1 MVELKKNNVR
11 EGEIMI
17 ELKGMLE
24 NHPEV
29 FAAWAMTTM
38 LEIMIFCIVIIA
50 YHIICDCFIRKG
62 DSIELNDHN
71 GKWIFHYKTT
81 THRVFAVMTSN
92 TGILTVCVIYCL
104 ISRMNH
110 SMEQVNSYILFG
122 LILVEKI
129 LVDTIDKKIEI
140 SEFYYNGYESNET
153 RTNENNPEKDDAIPS
168 LRLMSS
174 IEVLIVLTILTL
186 VNHDK
191 TYDYS
196 TLAVCMNM
204 LDNLRYMIIA
214 TVMIATFVLTGF
226 LFRIIDS
233 HNVLEAIII
242 CHYAWILWSINTKRL
257 SEEMCGI
264 LLSQAHFIYEFVRMI
279 KEKRDDSTTNDK

>member
-196 TLAVCMNM
+196 TLAVCMGSLVLGRFIYFDINLHDIATTAKNM

-226 LFRIIDS
+226 LFRI
-233 HNVLEAIII
+233 
-242 CHYAWILWSINTKRL
+242 
-257 SEEMCGI
+257 M
-264 LLSQAHFIYEFVRMI
+264 
-279 KEKRDDSTTNDK
+279 